1 MTTQH
6 PTADPYAPGPTAL
19 RVFAGVGL
27 LLVAACVVATMMVT
41 LGDAISGDGVGGGF
55 VTAGFWAVGL
65 AAAVGVG
72 ALVVPR
78 RVLVTAQY
86 ALALMG
92 PVLAL
97 MD

>member
-1 MTTQH
+1 MTTPH
-6 PTADPYAPGPTAL
+6 PAPDPYAPSTLAL
-19 RVFAGVGL
+19 RAFAAFGL
-27 LLVAACVVATMMVT
+27 LLVAVCALATMMAT
-41 LGDAISGDGVGGGF
+41 LDDAVSGDGVGGVF

-65 AAAVGVG
+65 AAAVGVA

-78 RVLVTAQY
+78 RALVTAQY
-86 ALALMG
+86 VLALAG